1 MTKIAFAAIIKGTDK
16 EAELL
21 ANLLTNVRPYVDG
34 AFITVTQPNE
44 KVKAVC
50 EMYNAT
56 LSEFEW
62 CNDFAKARNYN
73 FSQVPEEYDYIL
85 WGDADDTFTGL
96 DHLKQYIEENKAD
109 AYALYYHYDH
119 DKYGMP
125 TVVHP
130 KTQIV
135 ANDGTFSWVGCIHED
150 LQADREIRLLMLEG
164 VVRVHHTTEERVKES
179 ATRNKD
185 IAVDSMTG
193 DPRDFWNLA
202 NAYTGTGEYK
212 KAIDT
217 FKHFIEVSGSDMEI
231 YTALLRVANMY
242 VSLGDLIQANEY
254 ARKAIGLHF
263 EYPDGYYTLATV
275 LKSKGEKREAIDAIK
290 EGLKKKPPIDK
301 SIVYNPRDYD
311 YNPLMSLANLY
322 WDTAQPREAK
332 VCLEKCR
339 EIQPKNDALEDM
351 IEVAGKEADL
361 QDMVIQE
368 CKDTNDVTDD
378 EFMKRYNALSEEAR
392 LHPLMLQTRNM
403 RFVKTES
410 SGRDIV
416 YYCGQSLP
424 WTPDIL
430 KQGVGG
436 SEEAVINLSKEFA
449 KAGYN
454 VTVYNNCGEEKVYD
468 GVLYKPWYTYNYRDK
483 QDILILWRSLALL
496 DYDLNVGKVF
506 VDIHDAMRPGEF
518 TKKRVEKLTKVFLK
532 SDAHKALYPNLSDD
546 KVVIVPNGMD
556 TELFDEV
563 VERDPYLIV
572 NTSSPDRALTALV
585 RLFPKIKAREP
596 RATMKWAYGWNVF
609 DTYYK
614 TEKDKIA
621 WKNDLQQKMKD
632 AGVEDVGKISHAEV
646 AKLMLS
652 AGVMLYPT
660 HFYEIDCVSARKAQ
674 LAGAIPVSSD
684 FAALNTTVKYGYKVH
699 SDYTKETWCPAYAF
713 DFAED
718 ESKDDEYVDAVLKAF
733 KDNEREPMQRWARN
747 VTPAFVAG
755 TWINYF

>member
-21 ANLLTNVRPYVDG
+21 ANLLANVRLYVDG
-34 AFITVTQPNE
+34 AFITVTQPNK

-50 EMYNAT
+50 ELYNAT

-96 DHLKQYIEENKAD
+96 DNLRTYIEDNKAD

-125 TVVHP
+125 TVIHP

-135 ANDGTFSWVGCIHED
+135 ANDGTFSWIGKIHED
-150 LQADREIRLLMLEG
+150 LHADREIRLLMLEG
-164 VVRVHHTTEERVKES
+164 VVRIHHTNDERVKES
-179 ATRNKD
+179 ASRNKE
-185 IAVDSMTG
+185 IAEHSVTG

-202 NAYTGTGEYK
+202 NAYTGTGEYT
-212 KAIDT
+212 KAIIT

-231 YTALLRVANMY
+231 YTAMLRVANMY
-242 VSLGDLIQANEY
+242 VSQGDLIEAEEY

-275 LKSKGEKREAIDAIK
+275 QKAKGDKRDAIDSIK

-332 VCLEKCR
+332 VCLEKCL

-351 IEVAGKEADL
+351 IDVAGKEADL

-368 CKDTNDVTDD
+368 CKDMNDVTDD

-392 LHPLMLQTRNM
+392 LHPLMLQTKNM
-403 RFVKTES
+403 RFIKTES
-410 SGRDIV
+410 SGKDIV

-436 SEEAVINLSKEFA
+436 SEEAVINLSKEFV
-449 KAGYN
+449 KSGYN

-532 SDAHKALYPNLSDD
+532 SEAHKALYPNLSDD

-556 TELFDEV
+556 TALFDEV

-609 DTYYK
+609 DSYYK

-699 SDYTKETWCPAYAF
+699 SEYTKETWCPAYAF
-713 DFAED
+713 DFSED
-718 ESKDDEYVDAVLKAF
+718 ESKDDEYVEAVLKAF